1 MSPARFLLAAALA
14 LSIPATAAATERGG
28 VSMEI
33 QLDGRVMTEYRSGS
47 RSYVEA
53 KKGRNYTIVLRNST
67 SGRVAVALAVDGLNS
82 IDAKHTAAIDG
93 KKWVLGPYET
103 ATIAGWQV
111 DGDHARKFVF
121 TSEEKSYGAWIG
133 QTTNLGVISA
143 VFYAEKPGPVCCYP
157 TPRDPY
163 GRYDLGGDDA
173 DGVAEL
179 EADERRRSSE
189 RSKTPRPAPRAGA
202 SKAEPASE
210 GVVEAPTLGTG
221 VLRRGDG
228 GGSSGK
234 IADRKASKKK
244 EEHAATG
251 MGARTKHHVEWVA
264 FDLDPTPLASFD
276 VRYAF
281 RDELVALGIDPDWP
295 AITPAIE
302 RRERA
307 QGFAPDPG
315 HACCR

>member
-1 MSPARFLLAAALA
+1 MSQACILLADALA
-14 LSIPATAAATERGG
+14 LSIPASAAATERGG
-28 VSMEI
+28 VSMEV
-33 QLDGRVMTEYRSGS
+33 QLDGRAMTEYRSGS

-53 KKGRNYTIVLRNST
+53 KKARNYTIVLRNST

-111 DGDHARKFVF
+111 DGEHARKFVF

-133 QTTNLGVISA
+133 KTTNLGVISA

-179 EADERRRSSE
+179 EADERRTSE
-189 RSKTPRPAPRAGA
+189 RSKTPRSPRAGA

-210 GVVEAPTLGTG
+210 GVMDSTASSSGA
-221 VLRRGDG
+221 LRRGDA
-228 GGSSGK
+228 GSGGK
-234 IADRKASKKK
+234 IADRKVGKKRD
-244 EEHAATG
+244 EERAATG

-264 FDLDPTPLASFD
+264 FDLDPEPLASFD